1 MNQSQFN
8 AAAIGEQFQTA
19 CNRFDRLLS
28 QNQDGQLLDIKQ
40 QFHQNIET
48 YREDGVL
55 SVAFIGQ
62 YSAGKSTIISALTG
76 NRDIKIDADIAT
88 DETTSYDWNGIKI
101 IDTPGLFTDR
111 QDHDAITYDAID
123 KSDLLVFCLTY
134 MLFDFT
140 TVENFKKLAYE
151 KKYRW
156 KMMLVVNKM
165 SDEAGEESEKIANYR
180 QSLTE
185 ALKPYSLDEFPV
197 CFIDAKDYC
206 DGVDEDDDFL
216 CEISRFETFTQEL
229 NNFVAS
235 RGSLAKY
242 DTPVRMA
249 LTAVNEIQVQLTRNS
264 GEDSTYFEI
273 LNRLNR
279 KINQQRDRQQ
289 TKIDRIALQMSS
301 DIAREGSMLARKV
314 GSNEDFKQLSKQAE
328 FNIEKYYERAG
339 GEIQIVID
347 TAAKNIQ
354 QDFAEVIQGDLVRH
368 FVANFERKQNVSG
381 KNINADFDL
390 ENLKIQINSLKQ
402 IGEKVG
408 VSIQQFATAGAR
420 NAAQK
425 GFFYSATNVA
435 GGNLHQTVYS
445 VGKFLGF
452 KFKPWGAVNLAKG
465 IGNVA
470 KCVGPA
476 LFVVGFAVDVADMM
490 KQREREQQM
499 ADARRDITSQ
509 FQAIGKD
516 LESQLGIQLSEYNN
530 QFYGDIERQI
540 VSARQQ
546 QENALASSDIS
557 MKELS
562 NLREFF
568 NEILAKVS
576 FFSSGDGR

>member
-8 AAAIGEQFQTA
+8 AAAIGEQFQTT

-28 QNQDGQLLDIKQ
+28 QNQDEKLLEIEQ

-48 YREDGVL
+48 YKQDGVL

-88 DETTSYDWNGIKI
+88 DKTTSYDWNGIKI

-111 QDHDAITYDAID
+111 QDHDAITYKAIER
-123 KSDLLVFCLTY
+123 SDLLVFCLTY
-134 MLFDFT
+134 MLFDST

-165 SDEAGEESEKIANYR
+165 SDEAGEESEKIPHYR
-180 QSLTE
+180 QSLAE
-185 ALKPYSLDEFPV
+185 ALKPYSLDEIPV

-206 DGVDEDDDFL
+206 DGVDEEDDFL

-229 NNFVAS
+229 NNFVSS

-249 LTAVNEIQVQLTRNS
+249 LSAVNETQVHLTRNS

-289 TKIDRIALQMSS
+289 TKIDRITLQMSS

-314 GSNEDFKQLSKQAE
+314 GSNEDFEKLSKQAE
-328 FNIEKYYERAG
+328 SNIQKYYERAG
-339 GEIQIVID
+339 GEIQTVLG
-347 TAAKNIQ
+347 TVARNIQ
-354 QDFAEVIQGDLVRH
+354 QDFAEVLQGDLVRH
-368 FVANFERKQNVSG
+368 FVASFECKQNVSAQ
-381 KNINADFDL
+381 NINADIDL
-390 ENLKIQINSLKQ
+390 ENLKIQISNLQQ
-402 IGEKVG
+402 ISEKVG

-420 NAAQK
+420 NATQK

-435 GGNLHQTVYS
+435 GGNLHQTVYG

-452 KFKPWGAVNLAKG
+452 KFKPWGAVNLAKS

-476 LFVVGFAVDVADMM
+476 LFVVGFAIDVADTI

-499 ADARRDITSQ
+499 ADVRRDITSQ
-509 FQAIGKD
+509 FQAMGKN
-516 LESQLGIQLSEYNN
+516 LESQLGMQLSEFNN

-546 QENALASSDIS
+546 QENAIASSNTW
-557 MKELS
+557 MKELL
-562 NLREFF
+562 NLRKSF
-568 NEILAKVS
+568 NEILAKISS
-576 FFSSGDGR
+576 FS